1 MYRKPNLSVEMVIDK
16 APKQEVVTIAFEK
29 DHADGLGMAIMN
41 LIAFYKAA
49 PKPDNFKMSVEALT
63 AIDITEQFLLN
74 QHCKNVKISV
84 KYLNQEPIEELK
96 RDSLHVPTGE
106 PITDGD
112 GEIAG
117 WTGHPPHHNG

>member
-1 MYRKPNLSVEMVIDK
+1 MPRKPNLSVEMVIDK

-29 DHADGLGMAIMN
+29 NHADGLGMAIMN

-49 PKPDNFKMSVEALT
+49 PKPDTFKMSPEELT
-63 AIDITEQFLLN
+63 AIDITQDFLLN
-74 QHCKNVKISV
+74 QHWKNVKVSV
-84 KYLNQEPIEELK
+84 KYLNQEPMEELK
-96 RDSLHVPTGE
+96 RDSLHAPTGE

-117 WTGHPPHHNG
+117 WTGHQPHHNG